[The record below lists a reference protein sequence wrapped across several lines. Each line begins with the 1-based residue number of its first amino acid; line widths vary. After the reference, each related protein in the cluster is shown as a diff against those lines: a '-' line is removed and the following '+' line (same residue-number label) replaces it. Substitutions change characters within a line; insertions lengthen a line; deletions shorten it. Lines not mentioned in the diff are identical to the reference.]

1 MKKVLFLVDDYWHK
15 EESIKP
21 LAELLFPSAEWN
33 LIFTKDPQELYTNQD
48 IALLVSFKDPVEN
61 DQIPTPVW
69 CDGKWTE
76 TFLGMVRAGTGLIAV
91 HAAVTDLEPSHPFVQ
106 NLLHAVFLS
115 HPQQCEVKVEILADH
130 PVTSGVNSF
139 SLPAYDEHYQMQM
152 SGDITML
159 ANTVSVNG
167 IQPGLWVSEYGAGRI
182 CCFTPG
188 HVTENLLCDGY
199 VQIMRN
205 AVSWCAKTKELL

>member
-1 MKKVLFLVDDYWHK
+1 MKMKKVLFLVDDYWHK

-115 HPQQCEVKVEILADH
+115 HPQQ
-130 PVTSGVNSF
+130 
-139 SLPAYDEHYQMQM
+139 
-152 SGDITML
+152 
-159 ANTVSVNG
+159 
-167 IQPGLWVSEYGAGRI
+167 
-182 CCFTPG
+182 
-188 HVTENLLCDGY
+188 
-199 VQIMRN
+199 
-205 AVSWCAKTKELL
+205 